1 MKKVFKKILLSALC
15 AVLGITFAFGKEIAL
30 VEMYQLPTALPFE
43 NKKADLTGLR
53 INIYYDDGS
62 VEQKGF
68 AVGNEDWVSV
78 PANNT
83 MINAGE
89 VKSFSV
95 TYKGFKLPSFSSD
108 WASDH
113 AIPQFEKHTANFYSN
128 GEKIGDYQTVES
140 YQVVFPQT
148 NPTVSGLTFCG
159 WSATEIPSVQSEAPA
174 LVDKSNQVMG
184 AANVN
189 YYAVYSI
196 TNRYTDNYGFTIDA
210 TNYNG
215 EIQVDMVD
223 GTKKTISLEL
233 SNVVD
238 ENEKLAFGTANT
250 AWIGSNAKKGSI
262 YNTTSLGNITE
273 VVVNDGGSNF
283 NTYYGTTQNPTSGAL
298 SQNQGYFTVSTKK
311 EGKSTATSIT
321 VKFSANR
328 EETFYVSTQPKI
340 NFVATD
346 ANDIEE
352 GSPSYYATF
361 GCPENVVISSANVE
375 AYYVT
380 VDEDGKLNL
389 NEAGEKIDGKLHLLA
404 NTGYLL
410 KINQGGQIDYNFEK
424 IAYGSS
430 SEPNMLVHC
439 PATAVF
445 KPEADG
451 NYYYK
456 LAYGNNTE
464 KSNLGFWWGKD
475 DGSGNFKV
483 KVGGALLCVPQS
495 QAASLMRGL
504 AFEQISGNETG
515 LEEEMII
522 EDCSPAIYN
531 LSGQRVNSV
540 NKSGLYI
547 VNGKTRWVNVK

>member
-1 MKKVFKKILLSALC
+1 MKTVFKKILLSAMF
-15 AVLGITFAFGKEIAL
+15 VLLGTSFAFSQDIVDVELVSLPSTLPLSGK
-30 VEMYQLPTALPFE
+30 
-43 NKKADLTGLR
+43 NCDLTGMKVD
-53 INIYYDDGS
+53 IYYSNGNVTRQAYS
-62 VEQKGF
+62 
-68 AVGNEDWVSV
+68 VGNEDWTYTPDIKGNENVPENTTFVVS
-78 PANNT
+78 
-83 MINAGE
+83 
-89 VKSFSV
+89 
-95 TYKGFKLPSFSSD
+95 YKKFALPSFNSD
-108 WASDH
+108 WSADH
-113 AIPQFEKHTANFYSN
+113 AIPGVTKNTAHFYSN
-128 GEKIGDYQTVES
+128 GVEFSSSEARENYKII
-140 YQVVFPQT
+140 FP
-148 NPTVSGLTFCG
+148 NSDPSVSGLTFCG

-184 AANVN
+184 AADVN

-196 TNRYTDNYGFTIDA
+196 TNGYTDTYQFTINKG
-210 TNYNG
+210 NYQG
-215 EIQVDMVD
+215 PISVKMVD
-223 GTKKTISLEL
+223 GTDFNISL
-233 SNVVD
+233 SNSNINIEGD
-238 ENEKLAFGTANT
+238 KLVLGQDGGFLN
-250 AWIGSNAKKGSI
+250 IGAQSGSI
-262 YNTTSLGNITE
+262 TNTTDLGKVTGIEIADNSNI
-273 VVVNDGGSNF
+273 S
-283 NTYYGTTQNPTSGAL
+283 TSGV
-298 SQNQGYFTVSTKK
+298 GTGKFTVSTNNKK
-311 EGKSTATSIT
+311 GTASSIT
-321 VKFSANR
+321 VTFQKNR

-361 GCPENVVISSANVE
+361 SCPENVVISSANVE

-380 VDEDGKLNL
+380 VDKDGKLSL

-430 SEPNMLVHC
+430 SEPNMLVPC

-483 KVGGALLCVPQS
+483 KVGGALLCVDPQS